1 MVLISLSQWVHTGF
15 IPCLPQGLIQ
25 SLNKYLMI
33 TYPVPGALP
42 KQWAETWSYLFTWCL
57 HSNDPNA
64 HCQFPMFTGK
74 CQAIFYKCKSDH
86 VPPLLETLVN
96 QVYKLILFMA
106 RQANKS
112 RNELLGQGITTLF
125 GKPNRPRRW
134 WTSITKNHLP
144 WIRIQASFLLKGEV
158 MMCLVAANFLV
169 PESLVLCKS
178 SHSVPI
184 NLGQD
189 KWYSLFCNF
198 VCL

>member
-144 WIRIQASFLLKGEV
+144 WIRIQASFLLKGERV
-158 MMCLVAANFLV
+158 WQVIAA
-169 PESLVLCKS
+169 S
-178 SHSVPI
+178 
-184 NLGQD
+184 
-189 KWYSLFCNF
+189 
-198 VCL
+198 